1 MLGKAVPSVGEVAC
15 LVLGRPCGLIPS
27 SDTVHPAEVA
37 HESAVGPPP
46 IPPLAGDFRCSYL
59 GLTMGKD
66 FALD

>member
-46 IPPLAGDFRCSYL
+46 IPPLVGGFRCSYW
-59 GLTMGKD
+59 GSTMEKG
-66 FALD
+66 FALN